1 MIFYGSLSFFTTK
14 TEHNNII
21 KNRWILCILKIQS
34 INQSINQPIS
44 CWCFLSI
51 YNVIILMSFIA
62 DWSFTTKM
70 WESDCSLTPT
80 FFKLYHGENMRHS
93 ERYPHAHRKLF
104 KKTFTYSGPKLW
116 NKLPFSIWQAASHN
130 KWRVVVEYQLSDFSV
145 ILWQEQFIFD
155 QMVMMS
161 ALY

>member
-1 MIFYGSLSFFTTK
+1 MNLVY
-14 TEHNNII
+14 I
-21 KNRWILCILKIQS
+21 KNL
-34 INQSINQPIS
+34 INQPIS

-104 KKTFTYSGPKLW
+104 KKPFTYSGPKLW
-116 NKLPFSIWQAASHN
+116 NKLLFSIWQVPLKISEGLLLN
-130 KWRVVVEYQLSDFSV
+130 TNWVIFQLYYGKNNLYS
-145 ILWQEQFIFD
+145 IRWWWCLLYTRPTRFIG
-155 QMVMMS
+155 S
-161 ALY
+161 TCI